1 MSTDDWLGLRPNVI
15 GTADNNAIQSSSY
28 EPSSSR
34 GGLNTSRRQNFRRQ
48 STQQH
53 GASRLAGLLFS
64 EDDDDD
70 NDDSKNVAG
79 DVDKRKVGGR
89 NAFDDLFADE
99 SGTNR
104 ISNSGRSAVSPT
116 VTMTAAIGETTPN
129 VTSTVGF
136 GITTT
141 ADSTLSKRRETSPSI
156 KTVTNTTATGNL
168 YAYEN

>member
-15 GTADNNAIQSSSY
+15 GTADNNAIPSSSY

-64 EDDDDD
+64 EDDDD

-156 KTVTNTTATGNL
+156 KTVTNTTAAGNL
-168 YAYEN
+168 YADEN